1 MPDPIAADR
10 SMTQLQAINIAKV
23 TTIFALAIPAVVLG
37 LRGERVVLYL
47 ALHIS
52 YCVWWLVEQWL
63 LPARREQIFRDR
75 LAPGLV
81 VLTVL
86 YVGVFF
92 ALPGWLAMAN
102 PAPLAPLTMA
112 LAVVMFSF
120 GSLINTTADVQKTTA
135 KALGATLVED
145 GSWRRLRHV
154 NYLGDLIRYASFAVL
169 AGSPWA
175 WLLPASVLLVYL
187 PRIHAKEESLAQRY
201 PGFPAYRAR
210 SWRLLPGIW

>member
-1 MPDPIAADR
+1 
-10 SMTQLQAINIAKV
+10 MTQLQAINIAKV
-23 TTIFALAIPAVVLG
+23 TTIFALAIPALALG

-52 YCVWWLVEQWL
+52 YCVWWLVEPWL
-63 LPARREQIFRDR
+63 LPARREQIFRDPVGP
-75 LAPGLV
+75 ATA
-81 VLTVL
+81 VLMVL
-86 YVGVFF
+86 YVGLFF
-92 ALPGWLAMAN
+92 ALPGWLAMVN
-102 PAPLAPLTMA
+102 PRPLAPITVA

-135 KALGATLVED
+135 KALGVGLVED
-145 GSWRRLRHV
+145 GAWRRLRHV

-169 AGSPWA
+169 SGSAWA
-175 WLLPASVLLVYL
+175 WLLPASVLLVYWV
-187 PRIHAKEESLAQRY
+187 RIAEKERRLEERY

>member
-1 MPDPIAADR
+1 
-10 SMTQLQAINIAKV
+10 MTQLQAINIAKV
-23 TTIFALAIPAVVLG
+23 TTIFALAIPAVALG
-37 LRGERVVLYL
+37 LRDERVVLYL

-52 YCVWWLVEQWL
+52 YCVWWLVEQLL
-63 LPARREQIFRDR
+63 LPERRAQIFREPS
-75 LAPGLV
+75 APATTV
-81 VLTVL
+81 AIVL

-102 PAPLAPLTMA
+102 PNPLSPFTLA
-112 LAVVMFSF
+112 LAVVMFCF

-135 KALGATLVED
+135 KALGAGLVED
-145 GSWRRLRHV
+145 GSWRRIRHV

-187 PRIHAKEESLAQRY
+187 GRIGAKEQSLAERY
-201 PGFPAYRAR
+201 PGFATYRAR
-210 SWRLLPGIW
+210 SWRLLPGLW

>member
-1 MPDPIAADR
+1 
-10 SMTQLQAINIAKV
+10 MTQLQAINIAKV

-37 LRGERVVLYL
+37 LRSERVVLYL

-52 YCVWWLVEQWL
+52 YCIWWLVEQWL
-63 LPARREQIFRDR
+63 LPARREQIFRDSIG
-75 LAPGLV
+75 PGLLV
-81 VLTVL
+81 VMVL

-102 PAPLAPLTMA
+102 PAPLAPFTLA
-112 LAVVMFSF
+112 LAVVMFTF

-175 WLLPASVLLVYL
+175 WLLPAAILLGYL
-187 PRIHAKEESLAQRY
+187 PRINAKEESMEQRY
-201 PGFPAYRAR
+201 PGFAAYRAR